1 MRLMPSAQ
9 NQGRAASMQPLG
21 TIKNKKGHLSNT
33 PPLWEIYAVVG
44 GITIAVRL
52 SIASEK

>member
-1 MRLMPSAQ
+1 MPDAQ
-9 NQGRAASMQPLG
+9 SQGKAASMQPLG
-21 TIKNKKGHLSNT
+21 KTKNKKGHHLNT

-44 GITIAVRL
+44 GITIAVSL

>member
-1 MRLMPSAQ
+1 MRPIPGTQS
-9 NQGRAASMQPLG
+9 QGKAASMQPLG
-21 TIKNKKGHLSNT
+21 KTKNKKGHHLNT

-44 GITIAVRL
+44 GITIAVSL